1 MTINRVVTQLLAA
14 LLVLL
19 TLSTP
24 ALAHKASDSF
34 MYLDADTDRFR
45 IDVALRDLALLLP
58 LDSNGDG
65 QVTGAEFRDRRA
77 DILATVEAGFALS
90 AGGQACGLKGQE
102 WGLTQHSD
110 GAYAG
115 ASYRLLC
122 PEGQSPDQLRYSL
135 LFEQDSLH
143 RGLLQVSAGGQT
155 VLAVAGP
162 DSQTLELQ
170 SQGDASLWRSFAT
183 FVYEGVVH
191 LLIGLDHLLFL
202 LVLVLPASLARH
214 QPTKLQDRWLPSRRQ
229 ILELTAVVTAFTV
242 AHSITLALAALHLVS
257 LPIAWVET
265 VIAASIIVAAINV
278 VWPILGARTW
288 LLAFGFGLVHGFG
301 FASVLSELTAG
312 AASLAVAL
320 AGFNVGVE
328 LGQLALLALGF
339 PVLTVLAR
347 ATPIYRQALVPLALI
362 GVIGISLIWVWERIP
377 AA

>member
-1 MTINRVVTQLLAA
+1 MTINRVVTQLLPA
-14 LLVLL
+14 LALLL

-34 MYLDADTDRFR
+34 MYLNADADSFR

-77 DILATVEAGFALS
+77 DILSTVEAGIALS
-90 AGGQACGLKGQE
+90 AGGQSCRLQGRN

-110 GAYAG
+110 GAYAA
-115 ASYRLLC
+115 ASYRTLC
-122 PEGQSPDQLRYSL
+122 PDGQSPDQLNYSL

-143 RGLLQVSAGGQT
+143 RGLLQISADGEIT
-155 VLAVAGP
+155 LAVAGP
-162 DSQTLELQ
+162 DSQTLELRAA
-170 SQGDASLWRSFAT
+170 GDKGLWRSFAT
-183 FVYEGVVH
+183 FVYEGVLH

-202 LVLVLPASLARH
+202 LVLVLPVSLLRH
-214 QPTKLQDRWLPSRRQ
+214 QPASQKRHWLPSRGQ
-229 ILELTAVVTAFTV
+229 LLELTAVVTAFTA
-242 AHSITLALAALHLVS
+242 AHSITLALAALDLVS

-265 VIAASIIVAAINV
+265 VIAVSIIVAAINV
-278 VWPILGARTW
+278 VWPVLGDRTW

-328 LGQLALLALGF
+328 LGQLALLAAGF
-339 PVLTVLAR
+339 PMLTILAR
-347 ATPIYRQALVPLALI
+347 ATPMYQRALVPLTLI
-362 GVIGISLIWVWERIP
+362 GVIGISLIWVWERLP